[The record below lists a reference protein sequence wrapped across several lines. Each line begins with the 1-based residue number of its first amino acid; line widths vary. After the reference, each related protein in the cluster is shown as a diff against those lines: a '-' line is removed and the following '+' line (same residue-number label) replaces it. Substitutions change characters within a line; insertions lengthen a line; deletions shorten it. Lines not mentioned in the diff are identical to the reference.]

1 MYGTTYIVIFITGII
16 VGRFMKYCICKLITE
31 CLQDTDGRIEENR
44 GCTYNKIRSIQ
55 IPLIEG
61 LNGCLYILIIYGKG
75 FSLESCMYCLITS
88 VLLIISIVDWYT
100 FEIPFVLNKII
111 FIASL
116 VIMFIDWPN
125 RLQYAFGFLAISVL
139 LYLIF
144 ILSKGRAIGGG
155 DIKLMAAAGLGLGAS
170 KIVVA
175 FFIACI
181 VGSVIHVLRMKI
193 TKQDHVL
200 ALGPYLAFGIFMTMI
215 YGDQLINWY
224 FNVLLGSY

>member
-1 MYGTTYIVIFITGII
+1 MYSITYIVMFI
-16 VGRFMKYCICKLITE
+16 VGIVIGRIMNYCICKLITE
-31 CLQDTDGRIEENR
+31 CSQATVGSLEENSS
-44 GCTYNKIRSIQ
+44 CTYNVTKSIQ
-55 IPLIEG
+55 FPLIEG
-61 LNGCLYILIIYGKG
+61 LNGCLYILILYVKG
-75 FSLESCMYCLITS
+75 FSLESCMYCIITS
-88 VLLIISIVDWYT
+88 VLLIISIVDWNT

-125 RLQYAFGFLAISVL
+125 RLRHAVGFLAISVL

-175 FFIACI
+175 FFMACI
-181 VGSVIHVLRMKI
+181 IGSIIHVLRMKI
-193 TKQDHVL
+193 TKKDHML
-200 ALGPYLAFGIFMTMI
+200 ALGPYLSLGIFITMI

-224 FNVLLGSY
+224 FNVLLSSY

>member
-1 MYGTTYIVIFITGII
+1 M
-16 VGRFMKYCICKLITE
+16 RYCICKLIAE
-31 CLQDTDGRIEENR
+31 CSQDMVGSLEENSS
-44 GCTYNKIRSIQ
+44 CTYNAMKSIQ
-55 IPLIEG
+55 FPLLEG
-61 LNGCLYILIIYGKG
+61 LNGGLYILILYVKG
-75 FSLESCMYCLITS
+75 FSLESCMYCIITS
-88 VLLIISIVDWYT
+88 VLLIISIVDWHT

-125 RLQYAFGFLAISVL
+125 RLRHAIGFLAISVL

-175 FFIACI
+175 FFMACI
-181 VGSVIHVLRMKI
+181 VGSIIHVLRMKI
-193 TKQDHVL
+193 TKKDHML
-200 ALGPYLAFGIFMTMI
+200 ALGPYLAFGIFITMI

-224 FNVLLGSY
+224 FNVLLSSY